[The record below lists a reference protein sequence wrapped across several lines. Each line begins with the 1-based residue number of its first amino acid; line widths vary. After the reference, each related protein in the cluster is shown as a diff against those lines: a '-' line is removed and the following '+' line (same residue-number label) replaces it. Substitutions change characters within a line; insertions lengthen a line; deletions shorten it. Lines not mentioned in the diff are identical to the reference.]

1 MIAELNPAQQQAVLH
16 NNGPLLVVAGAGS
29 GKTRVITCKIA
40 HLVEECHV
48 PDRYILAVTFTNK
61 AAEEMR
67 SRAAA
72 LLNRHHMGATICTFH
87 SLCLRI
93 LRQEAHQLGYSADFS
108 VCDPADGL
116 VVIKDVLTELGYR
129 NDKRHTPRKVQALVS
144 GLKNQSR
151 QLETEKLPDL
161 DNILDHYDRSLK
173 AQNLMDFD
181 DLLLNTVMLLEQFPH
196 VADHYRGQFPYILVD
211 EFQDTN
217 AIQYRIVRQLA
228 GTATHVCV
236 VGDED
241 QSIYGWRGAD
251 FENILNFPR
260 DFADTT
266 VIKLEENYR
275 STRAIL
281 DIANAVIS
289 NNTMRNPKQ
298 LKTSSAAEGE
308 QIIHGSANPQG
319 EAAQIGRQ
327 IKALLQQE
335 IRPRDIVVLYRAN
348 YLSRSLEDALR
359 RENIAYRIVGGY
371 KFYDRK
377 EIKDILGYLKV
388 LRNPEDNLSFRRI
401 VNVPRRKV
409 GPATLDRLE
418 AVDPVLSRSLEKL
431 PESFPRRNELMELAQ
446 VLADFRK
453 RDIFDQAFVQDLIDA
468 IGYVDMLKAEEEPL
482 EAQSRMENL
491 LELQQ
496 VVADYV
502 AEAET
507 PSLAGFLDQISLLS
521 DTDELDTAE
530 MVNLMTI
537 HCAKGLEFHT
547 VFVVGL
553 EEGTFPNQR
562 TVGSSRELEEERRL
576 MYVAITRARRNL
588 YLSYARERGF
598 GWDSQRKRISRFLK
612 EIPDQLVSRKGE
624 PHGLPGGML
633 SASHVA
639 RPLTGRPKPTA
650 GSVPAKGS
658 SVIHATYGEGT
669 VLNIVN
675 GDRLV
680 IKFKR
685 AGIKVLNAGMVASP
699 SSD

>member
-16 NNGPLLVVAGAGS
+16 NHGPLLVVAGAGS

-40 HLVEECHV
+40 YLVEECHV
-48 PDRYILAVTFTNK
+48 PDRHILAVTFTNK
-61 AAEEMR
+61 AADEMR

-72 LLNRHHMGATICTFH
+72 LLNRHHMGTTICTFH

-93 LRQEAHQLGYSADFS
+93 LRQEAHQLGYSPDFS

-116 VVIKDVLTELGYR
+116 VVIKDVLNELGYR

-181 DLLLNTVMLLEQFPH
+181 DLLLNTVMLLDQFPH
-196 VADHYRGQFPYILVD
+196 VAEHYREQFPYILVD

-228 GTATHVCV
+228 ANATHVCV

-251 FENILNFPR
+251 FENMLNFPR
-260 DFADTT
+260 DFIDTT

-275 STRAIL
+275 STRTIL
-281 DIANAVIS
+281 DIANAVIA

-298 LKTSSAAEGE
+298 LKTNSGAEGE
-308 QIIHGSANPQG
+308 RIIHGSANPQG
-319 EAAQIGRQ
+319 EAAQVSRQ
-327 IKALLQQE
+327 IRALLQQE
-335 IRPRDIVVLYRAN
+335 VRPSDIVVLYRAN

-431 PESFPRRNELMELAQ
+431 PDSFPRRKELIELAQ

-453 RDIFDQAFVQDLIDA
+453 RDVFDQAFIQDLIDA

-502 AEAET
+502 EATEQ
-507 PSLAGFLDQISLLS
+507 PSLAGFLDQVSLLS
-521 DTDELDTAE
+521 DTDELDAAE

-624 PHGLPGGML
+624 PHGLPGAML
-633 SASHVA
+633 SASHAA
-639 RPLTGRPKPTA
+639 RPLTGRPKPPP

-658 SVIHATYGEGT
+658 TVIHATYGEGT
-669 VLNIVN
+669 VLNVVN

-685 AGIKVLNAGMVASP
+685 AGIKVLNAGMVARP